1 MREYGFSAKFSDFFR
16 KPSYSLFRLVS
27 EALEFQTNLQR
38 NTGTGNTG
46 SGLTAQ
52 GVRIFTCHFLY
63 KLLKNLIIDWTF
75 DRMSN
80 ASTEGFNNKIRWL
93 IRQAYGFR
101 GVFYLKLKIFQLASI
116 QPQKELW
123 FMVQNGEVTKNGGK
137 DRDRTGDTR
146 IFSPLLYQLS

>member
-1 MREYGFSAKFSDFFR
+1 MQEYGFSAKFSDFFGN
-16 KPSYSLFRLVS
+16 PPIPYSDCFPKLSSFKR
-27 EALEFQTNLQR
+27 TYTR
-38 NTGTGNTG
+38 NTGAGDTG

-52 GVRIFTCHFLY
+52 GGGRIFTCHFLY

-93 IRQAYGFR
+93 IRQPYGFR

-116 QPQKELW
+116 QPQKEL
-123 FMVQNGEVTKNGGK
+123 
-137 DRDRTGDTR
+137 
-146 IFSPLLYQLS
+146 